1 MSWIY
6 KYTEL
11 HMSTYYYFSSWPQKR
26 ASWEILIFT
35 PTLKLDLSGFS
46 MLCLWRQQP
55 AAPLTLSSAAS
66 LHHFFRSPGLRLQR
80 NTLPSLVPS
89 NPPLPTQPP
98 PPLRAGL
105 QWSLQLATAF
115 PPLSERRSRGAG
127 LWIQVKEK
135 QADQGQKKKKNGWGG
150 ESNVWSSLWTHATP
164 QISPPQHQPHNHH
177 VSTSL
182 LLFVLSFFPLLGVFL
197 PFFFFFW
204 CPKEPR
210 WSRHSLMLPQPSTPP
225 KRTIIRC
232 KTFVWPSF

>member
-35 PTLKLDLSGFS
+35 ATLKLDLSGFP

-55 AAPLTLSSAAS
+55 LLLSRCHRPPLSTTSFALRVSASNGTHSPPSS
-66 LHHFFRSPGLRLQR
+66 LPTRL
-80 NTLPSLVPS
+80 
-89 NPPLPTQPP
+89 PLPTQPP

-135 QADQGQKKKKNGWGG
+135 QADQGQKKNNGWGG
-150 ESNVWSSLWTHATP
+150 GRKVMHDPLCEHM
-164 QISPPQHQPHNHH
+164 PPIKYPRLN
-177 VSTSL
+177 TSL
-182 LLFVLSFFPLLGVFL
+182 IIIMFLHHCCYLFRLFP
-197 PFFFFFW
+197 PF
-204 CPKEPR
+204 
-210 WSRHSLMLPQPSTPP
+210 
-225 KRTIIRC
+225 
-232 KTFVWPSF
+232 